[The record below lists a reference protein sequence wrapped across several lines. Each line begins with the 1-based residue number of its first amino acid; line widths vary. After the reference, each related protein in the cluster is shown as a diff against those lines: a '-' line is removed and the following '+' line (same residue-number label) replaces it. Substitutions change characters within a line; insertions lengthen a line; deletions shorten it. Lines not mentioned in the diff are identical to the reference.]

1 MITLANLNHQQKTVV
16 WSTTAG
22 IIFSTVF
29 VLISYFF
36 ISWSL
41 PLMDTQEQ
49 RLIFTLRCQIFPV
62 LMLLA
67 GIIAV
72 SINRFS
78 RNAINPLAGA
88 ESASMS
94 VHLRYLSNTLEQFV
108 LFFTASL
115 VLSTF
120 LNTYS
125 IKLIPILATLFVL
138 GRIAFW
144 LGYLQNPLNR
154 GFGMV
159 VTFYPTVAIL
169 FYDAY
174 HVLGR

>member
-1 MITLANLNHQQKTVV
+1 MITLPNLNQQQKTVI
-16 WSTTAG
+16 WSA
-22 IIFSTVF
+22 IAAVIFSTVF
-29 VLISYFF
+29 VLITYFF

-41 PLMDTQEQ
+41 PLLDTQEQ
-49 RLIFTLRCQIFPV
+49 RVIFTLRCQIFPA

-78 RNAINPLAGA
+78 SNAINPLAGA

-108 LFFTASL
+108 LFFTATL
-115 VLSTF
+115 VLATF
-120 LNTYS
+120 LDS
-125 IKLIPILATLFVL
+125 HSMKLIPILTTLFVL

-144 LGYLQNPLNR
+144 VGYLQNPLNR
-154 GFGMV
+154 CFGMV
-159 VTFYPTVAIL
+159 VTLYPTVAIL

-174 HVLGR
+174 RVLGG